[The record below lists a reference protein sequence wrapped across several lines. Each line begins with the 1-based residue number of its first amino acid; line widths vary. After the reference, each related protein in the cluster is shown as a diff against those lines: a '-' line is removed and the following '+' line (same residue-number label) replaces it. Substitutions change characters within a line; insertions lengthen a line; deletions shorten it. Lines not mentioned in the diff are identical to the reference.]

1 MAVGRADHLVLVGMM
16 GVGKTTTGR
25 ALAER
30 LAWPLRDSDVDL
42 RTRTGLSGAEIVA
55 RHGVDHLH
63 RLEEEVLLRALQID
77 GPAIITA
84 AGSVVASVACRR
96 ALRSRA
102 VVVWLDA
109 PVTDMLARMAA
120 NDHRRPLS
128 RTDLVELLARRRTYL
143 KEVSDLRVD
152 ARASTAELVDQVL
165 RFLDDERTVE
175 RPRRAEGGQGH
186 G

>member
-25 ALAER
+25 ALAAR

-42 RTRTGLSGAEIVA
+42 RTRTGLSGAEIAA
-55 RHGVDHLH
+55 RYGVDHLH
-63 RLEEEVLLRALQID
+63 RLEEKVLLEALQID

-84 AGSVVASVACRR
+84 AGSVVASAACRR
-96 ALRSRA
+96 AMRGRS

-109 PVTDMLARMAA
+109 PVADMLARIAA

-128 RTDLVELLARRRTYL
+128 RTDLVELLARRRIYL
-143 KEVSDLRVD
+143 TEVADLRVD
-152 ARASTAELVDQVL
+152 ARGSTAELVDQVL
-165 RFLDDERTVE
+165 RFLDDARTINGP
-175 RPRRAEGGQGH
+175 RPAEGGQERG
-186 G
+186 